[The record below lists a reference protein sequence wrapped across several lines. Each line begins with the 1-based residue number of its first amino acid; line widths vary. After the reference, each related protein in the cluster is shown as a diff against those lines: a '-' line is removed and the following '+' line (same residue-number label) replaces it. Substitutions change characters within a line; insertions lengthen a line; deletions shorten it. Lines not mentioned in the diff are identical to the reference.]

1 MKTFLLACAAM
12 GVASAANA
20 TVVFN
25 FGTIPDNVIPVV
37 NPVAKT
43 TGDLGQYALF
53 TVSGL
58 TVEASA
64 FGPASTSSGHP
75 ADDLYGKNLSGDEN
89 GLGMTNDPSGEHEIY
104 YNEGFIQLDLS
115 ALLGKVDPSKI
126 FAAFNSTTSG
136 EQWTVYGSNTAGAIG
151 SSNLPTVKTLI
162 GSGTNETTTEQLSG
176 GFTYYDVVSTVA
188 AHGSNGGN
196 VLLKTLTVTPVPE
209 PGSWALMIT
218 GFGGLGA
225 LARRRRARSEVT
237 AA

>member
-12 GVASAANA
+12 AVATAANA

-37 NPVAKT
+37 NPVAKA
-43 TGDLGQYALF
+43 TGDLGQYAFF

-64 FGPASTSSGHP
+64 FGPASTSGSHP
-75 ADDLYGKNLSGDEN
+75 ADHLYGKNLGGDEN

-104 YNEGFIQLDLS
+104 YGEGFIQLDLS

-126 FAAFNSTTSG
+126 FATFNSTTNG
-136 EQWTVYGSNTAGAIG
+136 EQWTVYGSNTAGTIG
-151 SSNLPTVKTLI
+151 SAILPTVKTLI
-162 GSGTNETTTEQLSG
+162 GSGTNETTTEQLTG
-176 GFTYYDVVSTVA
+176 GFTYYDIVSTVPA
-188 AHGSNGGN
+188 KGSNGGN
-196 VLLKTLTVTPVPE
+196 VLLKALTVTPVPE
-209 PGSWALMIT
+209 PGSWALMIA

-225 LARRRRARSEVT
+225 LARHRRATGES
-237 AA
+237 AAA